1 MAEKKKNILIKLL
14 SVLFTLIAGAVFAE
28 PYLNL
33 AEGYFISASLKGLHS
48 FCVYHFGFFA
58 RPELQQFTLVPFV
71 LFFVLITILVISG
84 IHFVYSFYLGT
95 AFAGFYVIAAYIQ
108 KDSGYFGSIKQ
119 MPAENWQYIGYLLL
133 FGSLFAMVFLSIKEI
148 GLCRGKADKTDKSDK
163 TDKAE
168 SLEKAEKTEKEG
180 PQKKTN
186 NKIVSSDA
194 ALFAITS
201 VKVPD
206 FKSYPNFS
214 KDSSLGYI
222 KANEDFK
229 DESSSVE
236 SSINPGIFAIA
247 SLDGDLHRQ
256 AMTEMGAQHQKD
268 LEKNRL
274 LSNIFKPRNLRK
286 KLEEDEKENR
296 PLPTI
301 DDNICFDLTDSGSE
315 PDREAVEHI
324 TPISIEQP
332 EATQIASNSP
342 VFEQQVI
349 KHIVD
354 EGSEGDESPE
364 EAAEK
369 YRRMKEEEHADPL
382 NGATFDYVSGVGG
395 LKSSKDGKYVYDS
408 SKFRYKF
415 PPETLLRHYET
426 SSKQSV
432 DLLHDQ
438 NGHII
443 VDTLAQF
450 RIETQLVGVQ
460 HGPTFTLYEL
470 ALAKGIRVNTVLNL
484 ADNIAMD
491 LAVPS
496 VRILAPIP
504 GRSAIGIEVPNKNR
518 DTIGFDMMMPALKSK
533 TLKIP
538 MVLGKTITGDSIVID
553 LAGAPHLLI
562 AGTTGSGKSV
572 CVNSLIC
579 SILFTKT
586 PKEVRMI
593 LVDPKM
599 VELTV
604 YNDIPHLLTPVITD
618 AKKAIKVMAFIVEE
632 MERRMSMFSMVGARK
647 IEDYNQKIKDKQYL
661 RAQLPYIVVI
671 VDEFA
676 DLMMVVGKELESYI
690 KRITAMAR
698 FTGIH
703 LVLATQ
709 RPSADVITGIIKSNI
724 PTQIAFAVSNQINSR
739 IILDA
744 NGAEKL
750 LGKGDMLYASASS
763 RTPNRI
769 QGAYID
775 PEIEDIVSFVKTQ
788 GEPDYIDEAY
798 FEDDEEEEQD
808 DSSTSLSAGG
818 EDLYMR
824 AWKIVADRGE
834 ATASY
839 LQRRLS
845 IGYNRAANLIEQLE
859 ENGCIGPAR
868 GSKPREI
875 LRYPDSRSEQG

>member
-1 MAEKKKNILIKLL
+1 MTGKKKNILLKIFFVFL
-14 SVLFTLIAGAVFAE
+14 TLVALIIFAT
-28 PYLNL
+28 PYLPL
-33 AEGYFISASLKGLHS
+33 ADGDFISASLKGLYS
-48 FCVYHFGFFA
+48 FCLSHFGFFA
-58 RPELQQFTLVPFV
+58 SADLQKITLLPFV
-71 LFFVLITILVISG
+71 SLFALLSLLVLIGVSLV
-84 IHFVYSFYLGT
+84 YCFYLVT
-95 AFAGFYVIAAYIQ
+95 TFAGFYIVAAYIQ
-108 KDSGYFGSIKQ
+108 GAGEYFASIKLL
-119 MPAENWQYIGYLLL
+119 PEDKWQYLGFLLL
-133 FGSLFAMVFLSIKEI
+133 FGSLGSMIFLIIKEI
-148 GLCRGKADKTDKSDK
+148 GSCKDS
-163 TDKAE
+163 
-168 SLEKAEKTEKEG
+168 EKPEKKKEKKIEKKKEKKVEKPEKKVSKKVEKDIVLTTE
-180 PQKKTN
+180 
-186 NKIVSSDA
+186 A
-194 ALFAITS
+194 ALYALTS
-201 VKVPD
+201 VVVPE
-206 FKSYPNFS
+206 FKIFPNYS

-222 KANEDFK
+222 KANENFK
-229 DESSSVE
+229 EEDSSVE

-256 AMTEMGAQHQKD
+256 ALTEMGAKQQKD
-268 LEKNRL
+268 QENTRI
-274 LSNIFKPRNLRK
+274 LSNIFKPRNLKK
-286 KLEEDEKENR
+286 KLEEDIKANKPIPSFE
-296 PLPTI
+296 
-301 DDNICFDLTDSGSE
+301 DNISFDLSDVSSDNTPPADSDSIPKFE
-315 PDREAVEHI
+315 P
-324 TPISIEQP
+324 
-332 EATQIASNSP
+332 IAQEDSP
-342 VFEQQVI
+342 
-349 KHIVD
+349 IVD
-354 EGSEGDESPE
+354 EGSEGEESPE

-369 YRRMKEEEHADPL
+369 YRKMKEEANHPESQ
-382 NGATFDYVSGVGG
+382 NGSVFDYVSAVGG
-395 LKSSKDGKYVYDS
+395 LKSSRDGKYVYDT
-408 SKFRYKF
+408 SKFRYRF
-415 PPETLLRHYET
+415 PSETLLRHYET
-426 SSKQSV
+426 SAKHSV
-432 DLLHDQ
+432 DLAHDS
-438 NGHII
+438 NGQII

-504 GRSAIGIEVPNKNR
+504 GKSAIGIEVPNKSR
-518 DTIGFDMMMPALKSK
+518 DTIGFDTMMPALKSK

-553 LAGAPHLLI
+553 LAGTPHLLI

-579 SILFTKT
+579 SILYTKT

-618 AKKAIKVMAFIVEE
+618 AKKAIKAMAFIVEE
-632 MERRMSMFSMVGARK
+632 MERRMSMFSMLGARK
-647 IEDYNQKIKDKQYL
+647 IEDYNEKIREKEYL

-671 VDEFA
+671 IDEFA

-724 PTQIAFAVSNQINSR
+724 PTQIAFAVSNQLNSR
-739 IILDA
+739 IILD
-744 NGAEKL
+744 NVGAEKL

-763 RTPNRI
+763 RTPTRI
-769 QGAYID
+769 QGAFID
-775 PEIEDIVSFVKTQ
+775 PEIEDIVNFVKTQ

-798 FEDDEEEEQD
+798 FEDDEDEQAD
-808 DSSTSLSAGG
+808 EDMSSSASAGG
-818 EDLYMR
+818 EDMYMR

-834 ATASY
+834 ASASY

>member
-1 MAEKKKNILIKLL
+1 MSEKNGKATIKIIAVLL
-14 SVLFTLIAGAVFAE
+14 MLVAGIIFAT
-28 PYLNL
+28 PYLPLEDGN
-33 AEGYFISASLKGLHS
+33 FISAALRGLYD
-48 FCVYHFGFFA
+48 FCVSHFGFFA
-58 RPELQQFTLVPFV
+58 KADMQNITLVPFV
-71 LFFVLITILVISG
+71 LLFVLIAILCLSK
-84 IHFVYSFYLGT
+84 IHLIYPFYLIT
-95 AFAGFYVIAAYIQ
+95 SFAGFYIVSAYIQ
-108 KDSGYFGSIKQ
+108 GGSEYFASIQ
-119 MPAENWQYIGYLLL
+119 GIINEDWQYLGYVLL
-133 FGSLFAMVFLSIKEI
+133 FESVFALVFLSIKEV
-148 GLCRGKADKTDKSDK
+148 GLGKN
-163 TDKAE
+163 
-168 SLEKAEKTEKEG
+168 KAEKKNSAKDENSVNEVAYG
-180 PQKKTN
+180 EFD
-186 NKIVSSDA
+186 VSRAAAMMTHDDA
-194 ALFAITS
+194 VNAISS

-206 FKSYPNFS
+206 FKVYPIFS
-214 KDSSLGYI
+214 TDSSVGYI
-222 KANEDFK
+222 KSNSDYSNNE
-229 DESSSVE
+229 SSVE

-247 SLDGDLHRQ
+247 SLDGDIHRQ
-256 AMTEMGAQHQKD
+256 AISEMNARQQKD
-268 LEKNRL
+268 LEENTK
-274 LSNIFKPRNLRK
+274 LSNIFKPRNIRK
-286 KLEEDEKENR
+286 KMIEDEKANR
-296 PLPTI
+296 QLPSI
-301 DDNICFDLTDSGSE
+301 DDEAINFDLSE
-315 PDREAVEHI
+315 SDNVEEPKTEPEHQ
-324 TPISIEQP
+324 PIHYTEQ
-332 EATQIASNSP
+332 S
-342 VFEQQVI
+342 
-349 KHIVD
+349 IVD

-369 YRRMKEEEHADPL
+369 YRRMKEENQQQNVENNA
-382 NGATFDYVSGVGG
+382 AFDYVSGVGG
-395 LKSSKDGKYVYDS
+395 LKSARDGNYVYDT

-415 PPETLLRHYET
+415 PSETLLRHYET
-426 SSKQSV
+426 SAKQAV
-432 DLLHDQ
+432 DLATDS
-438 NGHII
+438 NGHTI

-450 RIETQLVGVQ
+450 KIETQLIGVQ

-518 DTIGFDMMMPALKSK
+518 DTIGFDTMMNALKAK
-533 TLKIP
+533 VLKIP

-579 SILFTKT
+579 SILYTKT

-618 AKKAIKVMAFIVEE
+618 AKKAIKAMAFIVEE
-632 MERRMSMFSMVGARK
+632 MERRMSMFNMVGARK
-647 IEDYNQKIKDKQYL
+647 IEDYNQKIKEKEYL
-661 RAQLPYIVVI
+661 RAQLPYIVVVI
-671 VDEFA
+671 DEFA

-724 PTQIAFAVSNQINSR
+724 PTQIAFAVSNSVNSR
-739 IILDA
+739 IILDSV
-744 NGAEKL
+744 GAEKL

-763 RTPNRI
+763 RTPTRI

-775 PEIEDIVSFVKTQ
+775 PEIEDIVNFVKTQ

-798 FEDDEEEEQD
+798 FEDDEDEEDNSED
-808 DSSTSLSAGG
+808 TESSNSSGG
-818 EDLYMR
+818 EDMYMR

-834 ATASY
+834 ASASY